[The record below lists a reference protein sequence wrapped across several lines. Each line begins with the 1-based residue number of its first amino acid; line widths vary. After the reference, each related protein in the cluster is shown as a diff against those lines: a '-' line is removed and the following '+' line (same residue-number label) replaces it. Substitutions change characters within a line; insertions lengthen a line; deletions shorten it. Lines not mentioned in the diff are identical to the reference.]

1 MLTEKFIFKIHRS
14 GHVER
19 IRDCDNITF
28 LDVIHELGISVK
40 ELRFKPISN
49 SGIYAFYGHDVLIL
63 GIPERSGPSCEND
76 VVHGILPSQF
86 KVLSTQQ
93 TAL

>member
-1 MLTEKFIFKIHRS
+1 MLTEKFIIKIYRS

-19 IRDCDNITF
+19 IRDRDNITF

-40 ELRFKPISN
+40 ELKFKPISN

-63 GIPERSGPSCEND
+63 GIPERSNFSCEKD
-76 VVHGILPSQF
+76 MVHGLLPSQF

-93 TAL
+93 VTV